1 MEALFTLFELQH
13 STWGYDDR
21 SHISIN
27 PDHLPG
33 SDILSGFRV
42 PRLVPLEMNESVD
55 KPQGNM
61 NWDAEEKKF

>member
-1 MEALFTLFELQH
+1 MRDERNSNLV
-13 STWGYDDR
+13 
-21 SHISIN
+21 I
-27 PDHLPG
+27 
-33 SDILSGFRV
+33 